1 MESCEIHVNDPLVRI
16 EDIVPHEDEM
26 ERASGCYI
34 MSLVAVMVGLPMPI
48 INLAATGLFY
58 LMSRR
63 GTFFV
68 RWNSIQALVSQVPLF
83 IMNNILF
90 WWTIRILFCLTD
102 LSSAYIAYFITVN
115 LYNIYDFVETVRSAV
130 NTRKGKVHRWYLYG
144 TITDK
149 ICKR

>member
-1 MESCEIHVNDPLVRI
+1 MELHEIHIEQQVQHI
-16 EDIVPHEDEM
+16 EDVKPREDEK
-26 ERASGCYI
+26 ERASSCYV
-34 MSLVAVMVGLPMPI
+34 MSLVAVMIGLPMPI
-48 INLAATGLFY
+48 INLLATGLFY

-63 GTFFV
+63 ATFFV
-68 RWNSIQALVSQVPLF
+68 RWHTLQALVSQIPLF
-83 IMNNILF
+83 VMNNILF
-90 WWTIRILFCLTD
+90 WWTVRVLFSYTD

-130 NTRKGKVHRWYLYG
+130 VTRKGETHRWYLYS